1 MAEKKK
7 TQDALNVE
15 DALSKT
21 ENFLEKN
28 EKAIIGGVAAVIVIV
43 AAVILYLT
51 FYAGPRNRKA
61 QEALFKGQEYFAM
74 NAYEK
79 ALKGDSISFIGFLK
93 VADQFSGTK
102 AANLA
107 NAYAGLCYAHL
118 NQPKEAIKYLDKF
131 SAGDQMVAP
140 SIIAAMANCYAKEG
154 NTDKAA
160 SLFMKAAKEADN
172 SALSPIF
179 LMEAAD
185 IYMSQKKFDKAL
197 DAYNTIKDKYF
208 DSYQAQEIDKYIE
221 LAKAKK

>member
-7 TQDALNVE
+7 PQDALNVE

-28 EKAIIGGVAAVIVIV
+28 KKAIIGGVTAVIVIV
-43 AAVILYLT
+43 AAVILYFTL
-51 FYAGPRNRKA
+51 YANPRNNKA

-79 ALKGDSISFIGFLK
+79 ALNGDSISFIGFAK
-93 VADQFSGTK
+93 VADKYSGTK
-102 AANLA
+102 AGNLA